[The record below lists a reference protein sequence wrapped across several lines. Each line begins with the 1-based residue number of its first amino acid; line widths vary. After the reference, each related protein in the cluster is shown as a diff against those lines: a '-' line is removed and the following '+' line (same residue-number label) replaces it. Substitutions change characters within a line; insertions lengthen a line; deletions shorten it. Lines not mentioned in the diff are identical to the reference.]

1 MLSCFI
7 YEFSNCCNNL
17 RYAKNSVKELLHY
30 LNDFTKSLNQQSI
43 NNLAQI
49 KYNNLLNF
57 VTSQPVGMLRLIF
70 INFYKIFYLIDVII
84 LSCYF

>member
-7 YEFSNCCNNL
+7 YEFSNYCNNL

-30 LNDFTKSLNQQSI
+30 LNDFTKSLNKQSI
-43 NNLAQI
+43 NNLAKI

-57 VTSQPVGMLRLIF
+57 VTLQPVGMLRRAGNPCLPC
-70 INFYKIFYLIDVII
+70 LPC
-84 LSCYF
+84 SEA

>member
-7 YEFSNCCNNL
+7 YEFSNYCNNL

-57 VTSQPVGMLRLIF
+57 VTSQPVGMLRLIC